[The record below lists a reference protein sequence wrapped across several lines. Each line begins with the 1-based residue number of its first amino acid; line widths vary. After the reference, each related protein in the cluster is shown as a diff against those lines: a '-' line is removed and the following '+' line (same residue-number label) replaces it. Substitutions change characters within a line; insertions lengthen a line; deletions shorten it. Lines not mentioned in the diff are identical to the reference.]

1 MDQPTS
7 SNRPIKREPPSTP
20 GGSILVS
27 SRSPSPAPRSTKRSR
42 DRLFA
47 ALQLGNPL
55 IRGPRTISTA
65 DHLDELELKRCFE
78 ILHACG
84 AATDPS
90 ASLMSTRDTM
100 EGFLDAVFKEWTGN
114 FEDELPK
121 PAMDFVVREFVSVG
135 NICGKPANH
144 STSKSCADSPSCITP
159 VFLVA
164 TYRSKPAQLEAGFCI
179 DEPPRNPNDQ
189 VEDLFCPM
197 ERTDIRWEVGDWLGI
212 LKSEMSRA
220 CTAKIHKY
228 NKHLAVW
235 YARSLVRGWA
245 MGSVSMGEDRE
256 VLGFVGRESV
266 DAVFAMMGN

>member
-1 MDQPTS
+1 MDQS
-7 SNRPIKREPPSTP
+7 SSGGWSIKREQPSTP

-55 IRGPRTISTA
+55 LRGPRTITTA
-65 DHLDELELKRCFE
+65 DNLDELELKRCFE

-90 ASLMSTRDTM
+90 ATLMSTRDTM
-100 EGFLDAVFKEWTGN
+100 EGFLDAVFKDWTGN
-114 FEDELPK
+114 VDVDLPK
-121 PAMDFVVREFVSVG
+121 PAMDFVVRESVSVG

-144 STSKSCADSPSCITP
+144 HTSKSCADSTDCTTP
-159 VFLVA
+159 VFMFA
-164 TYRSKPAQLEAGFCI
+164 TYRSRPAQLEAGFCI
-179 DEPPRNPNDQ
+179 QEPPRSGGEQ

-197 ERTDIRWEVGDWLGI
+197 ERTDIRWEVGDWMGV
-212 LKSEMSRA
+212 LKTEVRRA
-220 CTAKIHKY
+220 CVAKIHKY

-245 MGSVSMGEDRE
+245 LGSVSMGEDRE

-266 DAVFAMMGN
+266 DTVFSMLGD